1 MNVNANDVKEVFYI
15 NNISGKDQA
24 LVPVT
29 LNDTTSVTFQIDTGS
44 SANILQL
51 ENYIRATN
59 NFNRANIVP
68 KDITLV
74 MHNHSKR
81 KALGSARLK
90 VEHNGSKHELNF
102 VIVVQRVTPLLGLK
116 SCQGMSLIKIMVPGV
131 HTSI

>member
-29 LNDTTSVTFQIDTGS
+29 LNDTSSVTFQIDTGL
-44 SANILQL
+44 SANIL
-51 ENYIRATN
+51 
-59 NFNRANIVP
+59 
-68 KDITLV
+68 
-74 MHNHSKR
+74 
-81 KALGSARLK
+81 LK
-90 VEHNGSKHELNF
+90 VEHNGSKHELYF

-116 SCQGMSLIKIMVPGV
+116 SCQGMSLFKIMVPGV